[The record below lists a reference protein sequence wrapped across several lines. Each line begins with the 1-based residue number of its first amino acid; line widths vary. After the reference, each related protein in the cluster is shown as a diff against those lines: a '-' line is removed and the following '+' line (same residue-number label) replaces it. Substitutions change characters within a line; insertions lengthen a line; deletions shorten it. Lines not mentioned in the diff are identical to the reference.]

1 MLNFIDFEITENN
14 EKKYISWVKLCR
26 FAREKPY
33 QPSTPE
39 LASIKLQ
46 LAKSMG
52 LDPDSVIV
60 RLNRQPIL

>member
-1 MLNFIDFEITENN
+1 MIDFEITEND
-14 EKKYISWVKLCR
+14 EKKYISWAKLCQY
-26 FAREKPY
+26 AGEKPY

-60 RLNRQPIL
+60 RMNQQPIL